1 MTTSQAMMTDISTYT
16 TTKTEANSSLS
27 TKTTTTYMKTT
38 NDAVTTMATNSTSSA
53 RTKTTTTLL
62 QTVKVATNGES
73 ISSILRSI
81 FNLSSDEF
89 LF

>member
-27 TKTTTTYMKTT
+27 TTTTYMKTT
-38 NDAVTTMATNSTSSA
+38 NDAVTAMASNSTSSA
-53 RTKTTTTLL
+53 RTKTTTKLV

-73 ISSILRSI
+73 ISSIT
-81 FNLSSDEF
+81 FNV
-89 LF
+89 

>member
-1 MTTSQAMMTDISTYT
+1 MTTSQAMMTDRSTYT

-38 NDAVTTMATNSTSSA
+38 HDAVTAIATNSTSSA
-53 RTKTTTTLL
+53 RIKTTTEL

-73 ISSILRSI
+73 ISSIT
-81 FNLSSDEF
+81 FNF
-89 LF
+89 

>member
-27 TKTTTTYMKTT
+27 TTTTYMKTT
-38 NDAVTTMATNSTSSA
+38 NDAVTAMTSNSTSSA
-53 RTKTTTTLL
+53 RTKTTTKLL

-73 ISSILRSI
+73 ISSIT
-81 FNLSSDEF
+81 FNF
-89 LF
+89 